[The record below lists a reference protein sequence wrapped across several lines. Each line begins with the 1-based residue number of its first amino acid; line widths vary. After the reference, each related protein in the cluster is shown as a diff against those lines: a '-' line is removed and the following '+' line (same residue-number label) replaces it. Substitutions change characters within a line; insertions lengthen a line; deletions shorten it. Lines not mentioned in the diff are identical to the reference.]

1 MHAPSFEF
9 TPGEAVYL
17 ANACLASA
25 AVKRKEMGLRI
36 ALDRD
41 AMVTRARSIAG
52 REVTISTVN
61 KAIEESIVK
70 YRLVRSGRERRFLP
84 GVAIVYIASFK
95 LLDAS
100 FSRKAKRNFYRTLA
114 EWMERPGK
122 TGEGARE
129 TIRLSSYLVADLGD
143 DLAEW
148 SRLLDTYAR
157 NRSKLIEGNPD
168 VMGGVPVV
176 RGTRVTVHSI
186 AAMVDGG
193 DSAADIREEFPD
205 LSEEAIEAAVVYAR
219 ANPKPGRPKRFR

>member
-143 DLAEW
+143 DLQEALRGLRPRR
-148 SRLLDTYAR
+148 RLGRRDGRATRDHRA
-157 NRSKLIEGNPD
+157 NAG
-168 VMGGVPVV
+168 GTGVPGDGAL
-176 RGTRVTVHSI
+176 RH
-186 AAMVDGG
+186 AGG
-193 DSAADIREEFPD
+193 DADP
-205 LSEEAIEAAVVYAR
+205 A
-219 ANPKPGRPKRFR
+219 